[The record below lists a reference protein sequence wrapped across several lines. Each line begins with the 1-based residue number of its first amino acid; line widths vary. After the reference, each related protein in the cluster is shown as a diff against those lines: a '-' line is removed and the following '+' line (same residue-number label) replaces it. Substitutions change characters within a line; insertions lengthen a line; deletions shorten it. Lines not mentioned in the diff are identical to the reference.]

1 MMPRRN
7 HVFGRHGEREP
18 SLESSLL
25 SRFERY
31 LSKIQRS
38 TVARVRERESLR
50 ERARGRAREKMK
62 GNEKR
67 GYAGE
72 REKEKIK

>member
-1 MMPRRN
+1 
-7 HVFGRHGEREP
+7 
-18 SLESSLL
+18 
-25 SRFERY
+25 
-31 LSKIQRS
+31 
-38 TVARVRERESLR
+38 VRERESLR

-67 GYAGE
+67 GSAGE